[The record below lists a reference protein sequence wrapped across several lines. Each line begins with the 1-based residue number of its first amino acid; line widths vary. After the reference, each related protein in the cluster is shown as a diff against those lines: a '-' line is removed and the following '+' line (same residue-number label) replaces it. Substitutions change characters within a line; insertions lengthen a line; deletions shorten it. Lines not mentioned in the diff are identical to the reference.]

1 MMFAIDF
8 SISMTYF
15 PQVIHISCSTY
26 QQVCDVKLAL
36 IGSKSYDRSGN
47 SSSTIDR
54 IITLFVEPESL
65 FNNSVTV
72 NGISY
77 ISGQ

>member
-1 MMFAIDF
+1 MFAIDF
-8 SISMTYF
+8 SRSMTYF

-72 NGISY
+72 NGIPYLSVT
-77 ISGQ
+77 

>member
-1 MMFAIDF
+1 MMFTIDF
-8 SISMTYF
+8 AGSMTYF
-15 PQVIHISCSTY
+15 PHVIHIWRSTY

-36 IGSKSYDRSGN
+36 IGSKSCDRSGN
-47 SSSTIDR
+47 SGSAIDR
-54 IITLFVEPESL
+54 IITLFIEPYRL
-65 FNNSVTV
+65 FNNSITV